1 MAPAATSSPSVTP
14 EALYKSALDCAS
26 VPPCGETG
34 SSGGASCGASGGA
47 PFGALEALTRD
58 FMNLELQRIW
68 QIQHNT
74 VLFITHSISEA
85 VFLSDRVL
93 VMSARPGKVIADITI
108 DLPEERTAETRQD
121 PKFFDYVSAI
131 RGYLVDAYN
140 TAKE

>member
-1 MAPAATSSPSVTP
+1 M
-14 EALYKSALDCAS
+14 D
-26 VPPCGETG
+26 
-34 SSGGASCGASGGA
+34 
-47 PFGALEALTRD
+47 ALTRAGMHEWLLD
-58 FMNLELQRIW
+58 IW
-68 QIQHNT
+68 HSFRRT
-74 VLFITHSISEA
+74 VLFITHDPEEA